1 MDKEIIYS
9 LRKDNYVMSKGID
22 SNFYMKI
29 FHIYQNLYAM
39 TDHGHI
45 FLPCPEICPIPL
57 TIEILKNS
65 NLKDLGSDIFSISNS
80 LNISFGKNIVVF
92 DEDDDKDKLYL
103 ECNEEYMIKR
113 IDFVHELQNLYYYLN
128 DNKKEELKIVL

>member
-1 MDKEIIYS
+1 MDREIVYS
-9 LRKDNYVMSKGID
+9 LRKNNYIMSKGID
-22 SNFYMKI
+22 SCFYARI
-29 FHIYQNLYAM
+29 FHIYQNYYAM

-45 FLPCPEICPIPL
+45 YLLNPEIQPIPL
-57 TIEILKNS
+57 TIEILRNS
-65 NLKDLGSDIFSISNS
+65 NLKDLGSDIFSISNN
-80 LNISFGKNIVVF
+80 LNISFGKCIAVF

-128 DNKKEELKIVL
+128 DTNRDLKIVL

>member
-9 LRKDNYVMSKGID
+9 LRKGNYIMSKGID
-22 SNFYMKI
+22 SHFYMRI
-29 FHIYQNLYAM
+29 FHIHQNLYAM

-45 FLPCPEICPIPL
+45 FLPNPEICPIPL

-65 NLKDLGSDIFSISNS
+65 NLKDLGSDIFSISNNLS
-80 LNISFGKNIVVF
+80 ISFGKNIVVF

-103 ECNEEYMIKR
+103 ECNEEYVIKG

-128 DNKKEELKIVL
+128 DKKEELKVVL

>member
-1 MDKEIIYS
+1 MDREIVYS
-9 LRKDNYVMSKGID
+9 LRKNNYIMSKGID
-22 SNFYMKI
+22 SCFYARI
-29 FHIYQNLYAM
+29 FHIYQNSYAM

-45 FLPCPEICPIPL
+45 YLLNPEIQPIPL
-57 TIEILKNS
+57 TIEILRNS
-65 NLKDLGSDIFSISNS
+65 NLKDLGSDIFSIRIN
-80 LNISFGKNIVVF
+80 LNISFVYCIAVF

-128 DNKKEELKIVL
+128 DTNRDLKIVL